1 MDLRIASAVAIAA
14 LPLLLGGCATVAAKA
29 ANAVDIDWDKLTLRE
44 FLGVDEEEQAYE
56 PAPVYCYAT
65 LGREE
70 CHAAPVVGEAT
81 RLRGYVGP
89 VPAAGR

>member
-1 MDLRIASAVAIAA
+1 MSPRIVRALLVAA

-44 FLGVDEEEQAYE
+44 FLGVEEEQQAYE
-56 PAPVYCYAT
+56 PAPVYCYST
-65 LGREE
+65 LGHED

-81 RLRGYVGP
+81 RLKGYVGP
-89 VPAAGR
+89 VPTDGP